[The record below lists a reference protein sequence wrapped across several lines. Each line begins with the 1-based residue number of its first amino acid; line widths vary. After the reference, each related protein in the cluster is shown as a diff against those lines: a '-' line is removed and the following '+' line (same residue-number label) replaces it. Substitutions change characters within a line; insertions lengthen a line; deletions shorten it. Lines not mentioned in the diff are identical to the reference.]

1 MTRPT
6 APSRRRELGGFRV
19 WGLAMTAA
27 LPLCSAV
34 WLGAASGAE
43 AARAM
48 RVIFTSEGG
57 VAFFPGLCQ
66 PVTIDA
72 SALTDEERAE
82 LDRLIDEAGFFAR
95 GGEAGKPSKGAA
107 DYRRYT
113 ITVEEQGRRHTV
125 KASDPL
131 DDPKLRNLIGFMQ
144 RKVREMRNTP
154 TP

>member
-1 MTRPT
+1 
-6 APSRRRELGGFRV
+6 
-19 WGLAMTAA
+19 MTAA
-27 LPLCSAV
+27 LPV
-34 WLGAASGAE
+34 MLGRLVGRDVRCRGGEGDAGD
-43 AARAM
+43 
-48 RVIFTSEGG
+48 FTSEGG

-72 SALTDEERAE
+72 SALTDEERTE
-82 LDRLIDEAGFFAR
+82 LDRLIDEAGFFAL
-95 GGEAGKPSKGAA
+95 GDEAGKPSKGAA

-144 RKVREMRNTP
+144 RKVREMRNAATP
-154 TP
+154 

>member
-1 MTRPT
+1 
-6 APSRRRELGGFRV
+6 
-19 WGLAMTAA
+19 MTAA
-27 LPLCSAV
+27 LPVCSAV
-34 WLGAASGAE
+34 WLGEASDAE
-43 AARAM
+43 AARTM

-57 VAFFPGLCQ
+57 IAFFPGPSR

-95 GGEAGKPSKGAA
+95 CGESGKPPKGAA

-125 KASDPL
+125 RASDPL
-131 DDPKLRNLIGFMQ
+131 EDPKLRNLIGFMQ
-144 RKVREMRNTP
+144 RKVREMSRTATP
-154 TP
+154 